1 MNINDFKLALAKL
14 NININDNQL
23 QMLSNYASFLMAYN
37 EHTNLTAITN
47 IDDIYLKHFYDSL
60 TIVKVID
67 LAKVNNLLDIGTGAG
82 FPGLVLKILYPNLN
96 VTLLDSNHK
105 KTDFLKALC
114 QKLNLEV
121 EIVNVRAEDFIKTK
135 REYYDLVA
143 SRAVA
148 RLNILTEIALP
159 FVKLNGYFI
168 AMKGKDQGEVAEA
181 KTAILKCGGNLMQE
195 LAFNLPI
202 DDAERNLIKIEK
214 IQVTALSYPRPYDK
228 IIKKPL

>member
-23 QMLSNYASFLMAYN
+23 QMLSDYASFLMAYN

-82 FPGLVLKILYPNLN
+82 FPGLVLKILYPHLN

-135 REYYDLVA
+135 REYYDLVV

-159 FVKLNGYFI
+159 FVKLNGFFI
-168 AMKGKDQGEVAEA
+168 AMKGKDLGEVTEA
-181 KTAILKCGGNLMQE
+181 KTAILKCGGNLGQE

-202 DDAERNLIKIEK
+202 DDAERNLVKIIKLK
-214 IQVTALSYPRPYDK
+214 PTALTYPRTYDK